1 MTLDATG
8 NAPNRFI
15 RCAGLTP
22 GAMYREE
29 DSGWVYSA
37 NALMSQGLPMPKI
50 TVPGL
55 SHQVIPGEYEA
66 FQIHLC
72 KV

>member
-1 MTLDATG
+1 MRTRRS
-8 NAPNRFI
+8 NACP
-15 RCAGLTP
+15 AESG
-22 GAMYREE
+22 YREE
-29 DSGWVYSA
+29 DSGRVYSA